1 MILGAVAGSAGWT
14 RHTAAVGLALAV
26 ALSGCG
32 QFRDGHQR
40 PAAPAPAT
48 GHSGSAASVTAASV
62 TAVTPISATP
72 TAVAPTSV
80 APTPVAPASA
90 TAPSATAA
98 AATPT
103 SLAPAATQPPSPSAT
118 TLGARSVTVLGSGD
132 VLVHPALWQQAAA
145 DARAQG
151 RHGYDFGPIYAGIAT
166 VTRAA
171 DLAICELETPL
182 APPQGPFAG
191 WPNFNAPPQVL
202 TALTAAG
209 YDSCSTASNHTLDQ
223 GYAGVKRTL
232 DQLDAA
238 GLRHTGS
245 ARSAAE
251 AARPLILTTGNGVR
265 IAQLAFSFGF
275 NGIAVPARQP
285 WLANTIDL
293 PTILAAAHRARRAGA
308 DIVVLSMHWG
318 VEYDHHP
325 SAEQAG
331 QADRLLASP
340 DIDVILGAHPHVVQP
355 FQKLHGK
362 WVAYCMGNQI
372 SRHAVQDV
380 GNREGVMARFTFT
393 EVAPHHFV
401 TTKAEA
407 IATWMEFSPR
417 LRLIQLRSA
426 IADPRTTDQAR
437 AEYRSA
443 LARITGY
450 LDLLGA
456 RRNGLIVG

>member
-1 MILGAVAGSAGWT
+1 
-14 RHTAAVGLALAV
+14 
-26 ALSGCG
+26 
-32 QFRDGHQR
+32 
-40 PAAPAPAT
+40 
-48 GHSGSAASVTAASV
+48 
-62 TAVTPISATP
+62 
-72 TAVAPTSV
+72 
-80 APTPVAPASA
+80 
-90 TAPSATAA
+90 
-98 AATPT
+98 
-103 SLAPAATQPPSPSAT
+103 
-118 TLGARSVTVLGSGD
+118 VTVLGSGD
-132 VLVHPALWQQAAA
+132 VLIHPELWQQAAA

-151 RHGYDFGPIYAGIAT
+151 KPGYDFGPIYAGIAPT
-166 VTRAA
+166 TRAA

-209 YDSCSTASNHTLDQ
+209 YDSCTTASNHTLDQ

-238 GLRHTGS
+238 GLKHTGS

-251 AARPLILTTGNGVR
+251 AGRALIVTTSNGVR
-265 IAQLAFSFGF
+265 VAQLAFSFGF
-275 NGIAVPARQP
+275 NGIAVPAGQP

-293 PTILAAAHRARRAGA
+293 PAILAAAHRARSAGA
-308 DIVVLSMHWG
+308 DLVVLSMHWG
-318 VEYDHHP
+318 TEYDHDP
-325 SAEQAG
+325 TEEQAS

-340 DIDVILGAHPHVVQP
+340 DVDVILGDHAHVVQP

-380 GNREGVMARFTFT
+380 GNREGVMPRFTFT

-401 TTKAEA
+401 TTRAEA
-407 IATWMEFSPR
+407 IATFMEYSPR
-417 LRLIQLRSA
+417 LRLIELRSA
-426 IADPRTTDQAR
+426 IADLWTSAEAR
-437 AEYRSA
+437 AGYRAA

-450 LDLLGA
+450 LDSLGA